1 MKTTRPIFPTPTPT
15 FTTARLLLRAFKSG
29 DLPDCYELRTQIEV
43 MQWSSRGIID
53 PDQAFTANWLK
64 RLIPPNDA
72 TTFTYAIEELSHP
85 GKVIGTCGV
94 TPKSE
99 IPEVGYM
106 FRKDAWGKGYAT
118 ESLEAW
124 LKIYWALPRQ
134 PVDTEERLPGL
145 ERHWDGEVAREVL
158 HAEIVDAND
167 GSQKVLQKCG
177 FVRGETEALP
187 DRADPKTMIDITF
200 YYLERPVG

>member
-1 MKTTRPIFPTPTPT
+1 M
-15 FTTARLLLRAFKSG
+15 LLRAFKSG

-43 MQWSSRGIID
+43 MQWSSRGTID

-106 FRKDAWGKGYAT
+106 FRNDAWGKGYAT

-134 PVDTEERLPGL
+134 PVDAEERLPGL
-145 ERHWDGEVAREVL
+145 ERRWDGEVAREVL

-187 DRADPKTMIDITF
+187 DRADPRRMIDITF